1 MIIIPATHEAW
12 LEERKYG
19 IGASEAASV
28 LGMSKWKS
36 NTELWEEKVGL
47 RQPEDISG
55 KPFVQYGHDAEPHL
69 RALFALDHPELEVIY
84 DSPYKII
91 RNDELPFIF
100 ATPDGEL
107 LEKTPKLVHHGT
119 VPIPARRGGLEIKT
133 TEIKSPRQW
142 DDWKDRIP
150 DQYYCQVC
158 HQMLATDWDFVWLKA
173 QIKWTTRTGEMRL
186 DTREY
191 LIEREEVQD
200 DIDALRDALIDFW
213 HHVDTKKRPALK
225 LPEI

>member
-1 MIIIPATHEAW
+1 MIVIPTNHDEW
-12 LEERKYG
+12 LKERRYG

-36 NTELWEEKVGL
+36 NTELWEEKVEL
-47 RQPEDISG
+47 RQPEDISW

-69 RALFALDHPELEVIY
+69 RALFALDHPELAVIY

-107 LEKTPKLVHHGT
+107 LESRTG
-119 VPIPARRGGLEIKT
+119 RRGGLEIKT
-133 TEIKSPRQW
+133 TEILNPSQW
-142 DDWKDRIP
+142 ANWKDQIP
-150 DQYYCQVC
+150 QQYYCQVC
-158 HQMLATDWDFVWLKA
+158 HQMLATGWEFVWLKA

-200 DIDALRDALIDFW
+200 DIEALREALIDFW
-213 HHVDTKKRPALK
+213 HHVETKTRPALK